1 MFESDS
7 TAEETKLFLQQARAS
22 IDMALDADA
31 NVEEIIPHKNAK
43 IIRNAATANNEV
55 NKKLLTALANYFNKN
70 KKENKKE
77 ESVHL
82 ASISTHVIESL
93 DIDSINKFISVI
105 NNDENLSTPFSDVIA
120 NEGEKFNI
128 ITLFAKKS
136 GLNEDFIKKIANY
149 TWNGHGKF
157 ELLFALF
164 VRNASM
170 PSKSDIQVIVDGKKI
185 TVEVKG
191 NEGKLSSIDGS
202 GAIEDTKGFASEVRK
217 MAIEFQ
223 DELFKKIEPTGI
235 KKDKDETV
243 GNKIIE
249 DAKNNFPVKDD
260 STSIVL
266 SPRGRC
272 LPINSF
278 MKKLKDLFFY
288 TVLKI
293 EGETANLVEIKNHYN
308 SIENGIENDLKNFL
322 LNTLDFIFK
331 RIING
336 SFGSKSYENIIEN
349 YITYDAKQEL
359 EVDIDGLV
367 QTLGIEMLRKY
378 KNDDNFRYFLVC
390 DDAGNA
396 VIFDLEEKFDEEKIR
411 KFIHFSIPGIAPG
424 SSSRGSA
431 FKVSLKK

>member
-55 NKKLLTALANYFNKN
+55 NKKLLTALANYFDKD
-70 KKENKKE
+70 KKE

-82 ASISTHVIESL
+82 AAINTRVIESL
-93 DIDSINKFISVI
+93 DVGSINKFISII

-128 ITLFAKKS
+128 ITLFTNKS
-136 GLNEDFIKKIANY
+136 GLDENFIREIGNY
-149 TWNGHGKF
+149 TWTGHGKF
-157 ELLFALF
+157 ELLFAFF

-191 NEGKLSSIDGS
+191 KDGKISAIDGS
-202 GAIEDTKGFASEVRK
+202 GAIENTKGFASEIRK
-217 MAIEFQ
+217 KAISFQ
-223 DELFKKIEPTGI
+223 NKLFEKIKLTGI
-235 KKDKDETV
+235 NGDKDKKV
-243 GNKIIE
+243 GEQIIK
-249 DAKNNFPVKDD
+249 DAKNNFPVNNDE

-266 SPRGRC
+266 SPAGRY
-272 LPINSF
+272 LSIISF
-278 MKKLKDLFFY
+278 IKKLKDVFFD
-288 TVLKI
+288 TALKI

-308 SIENGIENDLKNFL
+308 SIENNIENDLKNFL
-322 LNTLDFIFK
+322 LNTLNFIFN

-336 SFGSKSYENIIEN
+336 TSSTKNYKNIIKN
-349 YITYDAKQEL
+349 YITYNTKQEL
-359 EVDIDGLV
+359 EADIDGLV

-411 KFIHFSIPGIAPG
+411 KFIHFSIPGISPNSAG
-424 SSSRGSA
+424 RGSA